1 MSTKHSTYVDNLY
14 LKRLNDLEKPL
25 PEDSPFFLPP
35 RPIDTNPENG
45 SGNQR
50 QRAKGGRTFPPVQT
64 AEERARQQLEYQESV
79 KLPATTTLNEFPSET
94 ITEVMGG
101 RGWIVPN
108 LLSPEECDELIQ
120 VGEDWGIH
128 PDTKS
133 RGRTSSRTNNYI
145 NEELSARLNQRLP
158 EALLEAVE
166 GTMPYSSVRGI
177 HPNWRVARYRE
188 GETFPAHQDQSDFVT
203 AQHPTRGKQRFTST
217 HTLLINLRSPGEDF
231 QGGATRFFVE
241 GSCSISEG
249 TVDICVPKGWGLVFE
264 QKGLFHAGLPI
275 KGDGVKYIA
284 QAGVLRGEPQPG
296 VLTGPTATFKYA
308 PGVENNYSSDS

>member
-1 MSTKHSTYVDNLY
+1 MVYRCPIHNLSVAHHITLITHYVFI
-14 LKRLNDLEKPL
+14 
-25 PEDSPFFLPP
+25 S
-35 RPIDTNPENG
+35 
-45 SGNQR
+45 
-50 QRAKGGRTFPPVQT
+50 
-64 AEERARQQLEYQESV
+64 
-79 KLPATTTLNEFPSET
+79 
-94 ITEVMGG
+94 
-101 RGWIVPN
+101 
-108 LLSPEECDELIQ
+108 
-120 VGEDWGIH
+120 
-128 PDTKS
+128 
-133 RGRTSSRTNNYI
+133 
-145 NEELSARLNQRLP
+145 
-158 EALLEAVE
+158 
-166 GTMPYSSVRGI
+166 
-177 HPNWRVARYRE
+177 RYRE

-231 QGGATRFFVE
+231 QGGATRFFVQ
-241 GSCSISEG
+241 GSSSISEG